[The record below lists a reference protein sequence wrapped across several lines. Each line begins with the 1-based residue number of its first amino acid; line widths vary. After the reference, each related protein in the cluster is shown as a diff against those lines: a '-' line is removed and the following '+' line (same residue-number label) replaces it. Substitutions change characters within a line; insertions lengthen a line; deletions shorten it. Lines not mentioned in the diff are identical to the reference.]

1 MPLCLTGAKKHL
13 VLGSRN
19 LLPGTPP
26 AGSARL
32 GSAQRAAPAPLEG
45 TRYSSIPPSRT
56 SPVSTQV
63 FIALNA
69 CEYRCLT
76 PDRTNTAKRGEE
88 EGVSSA
94 GPLSLRRLRSAR
106 RRVGAVKRSAER
118 RPSASEVTAS
128 ERTRC
133 FQPGKPTR
141 GGGTRCPVNS
151 QALAQGPARPGAA
164 AAGSAKARR
173 AGMGG
178 TRCYNVD
185 VAEGS

>member
-1 MPLCLTGAKKHL
+1 MPKNTSCLGPGTFYRGP
-13 VLGSRN
+13 
-19 LLPGTPP
+19 LLP
-26 AGSARL
+26 ARL

-45 TRYSSIPPSRT
+45 TRYSSIPPPRT

-151 QALAQGPARPGAA
+151 QALAQGPAR
-164 AAGSAKARR
+164 RR
-173 AGMGG
+173 RRRLSQGTASGDGG
-178 TRCYNVD
+178 HTLLQC
-185 VAEGS
+185 